1 MKSII
6 IYGSRYGSARRYA
19 QELSKQTGI
28 PDVSYQEAPL
38 LSELETVVYIGA
50 LYAGGVLG
58 LTKTL
63 RRQSFEKHQRLII
76 VTVGLAD
83 PDIPQNRENIR
94 NALQKQIHAQL
105 YGRAAI
111 FHLRGAIDYQAL
123 SLGHRTMM
131 ALLHRSLQ
139 KKPAEEWSEED
150 KALMET
156 YGKQADFVDFAS
168 PVSYTHL
175 NLEWSLTIRLAIN
188 PCSASSIISVK
199 AGLAKVTPDQPSSIN
214 TRVFLNPFSFAYFS
228 RIDC

>member
-1 MKSII
+1 MKSVIL
-6 IYGSRYGSARRYA
+6 YGSRYGSARRYA
-19 QELSKQTGI
+19 QELSKQTDI
-28 PDVSYQEAPL
+28 PAVSYQEAPP
-38 LSELETVVYIGA
+38 LSKLETIVYIGA

-63 RRQSFEKHQRLII
+63 RRQSFGEHQRLVI

-94 NALQKQIHAQL
+94 NSLQKQILAQL
-105 YGRAAI
+105 YGRAAV

-168 PVSYTHL
+168 LRP
-175 NLEWSLTIRLAIN
+175 IIN
-188 PCSASSIISVK
+188 EMQRD
-199 AGLAKVTPDQPSSIN
+199 TE
-214 TRVFLNPFSFAYFS
+214 
-228 RIDC
+228 

>member
-1 MKSII
+1 MKSVIL
-6 IYGSRYGSARRYA
+6 YGSRYGSARRYA
-19 QELSKQTGI
+19 QELSKQTDI
-28 PDVSYQEAPL
+28 PAVSYQEAPP
-38 LSELETVVYIGA
+38 LSKLETIVYIGA

-63 RRQSFEKHQRLII
+63 RRQSFGEHQRLVI

-83 PDIPQNRENIR
+83 PDILQNRENIR
-94 NALQKQIHAQL
+94 NALQKQIPAQL
-105 YGRAAI
+105 YGRAAV

-168 PVSYTHL
+168 LRPIVNEIQGDT
-175 NLEWSLTIRLAIN
+175 E
-188 PCSASSIISVK
+188 
-199 AGLAKVTPDQPSSIN
+199 
-214 TRVFLNPFSFAYFS
+214 
-228 RIDC
+228 

>member
-6 IYGSRYGSARRYA
+6 LYGSRYGSARRYA
-19 QELSKQTGI
+19 QELSKQTDI
-28 PDVSYQEAPL
+28 PAVSYQEAPP
-38 LSELETVVYIGA
+38 LSKLETIVYIGA

-63 RRQSFEKHQRLII
+63 RRQSFGEHQRLVI

-94 NALQKQIHAQL
+94 NSLQKQIPAQL
-105 YGRAAI
+105 YGRAAV

-168 PVSYTHL
+168 LRPIVNEIQGDT
-175 NLEWSLTIRLAIN
+175 E
-188 PCSASSIISVK
+188 
-199 AGLAKVTPDQPSSIN
+199 
-214 TRVFLNPFSFAYFS
+214 
-228 RIDC
+228 

>member
-1 MKSII
+1 MKSVIL
-6 IYGSRYGSARRYA
+6 YGSRYGSARRYA
-19 QELSKQTGI
+19 QELSKQTDI
-28 PDVSYQEAPL
+28 PAVSYQEAPP
-38 LSELETVVYIGA
+38 LSKLETIVYIGA

-63 RRQSFEKHQRLII
+63 RRQSFGEHQRLVI

-83 PDIPQNRENIR
+83 PDILQNRENIR

-123 SLGHRTMM
+123 SLGHRTML

-168 PVSYTHL
+168 LRP
-175 NLEWSLTIRLAIN
+175 IIN
-188 PCSASSIISVK
+188 EMQRK
-199 AGLAKVTPDQPSSIN
+199 
-214 TRVFLNPFSFAYFS
+214 S
-228 RIDC
+228 R

>member
-94 NALQKQIHAQL
+94 NSLPKQIPAQL
-105 YGRAAI
+105 YGRAAV
-111 FHLRGAIDYQAL
+111 FHLRGAI
-123 SLGHRTMM
+123 
-131 ALLHRSLQ
+131 
-139 KKPAEEWSEED
+139 ED
-150 KALMET
+150 RK
-156 YGKQADFVDFAS
+156 
-168 PVSYTHL
+168 
-175 NLEWSLTIRLAIN
+175 
-188 PCSASSIISVK
+188 SV
-199 AGLAKVTPDQPSSIN
+199 V
-214 TRVFLNPFSFAYFS
+214 
-228 RIDC
+228 

>member
-19 QELSKQTGI
+19 QELSKQTDI
-28 PDVSYQEAPL
+28 PAVSYQEAPP
-38 LSELETVVYIGA
+38 LSKLETIVYIGA

-131 ALLHRSLQ
+131 ALLHLSLQ

-150 KALMET
+150 RALMET
-156 YGKQADFVDFAS
+156 YGKQADFVDF
-168 PVSYTHL
+168 VSL
-175 NLEWSLTIRLAIN
+175 RLIIN
-188 PCSASSIISVK
+188 EMQRD
-199 AGLAKVTPDQPSSIN
+199 TE
-214 TRVFLNPFSFAYFS
+214 
-228 RIDC
+228 

>member
-1 MKSII
+1 MKSVIL
-6 IYGSRYGSARRYA
+6 YGSRYGSARRYA
-19 QELSKQTGI
+19 QELSKQTDI
-28 PDVSYQEAPL
+28 PAVSYQEAPP
-38 LSELETVVYIGA
+38 LSKLETIVYIGA

-63 RRQSFEKHQRLII
+63 RRQSFGEHQRLVI

-105 YGRAAI
+105 YGRAAV

-168 PVSYTHL
+168 LRPIVNEIQGDT
-175 NLEWSLTIRLAIN
+175 E
-188 PCSASSIISVK
+188 
-199 AGLAKVTPDQPSSIN
+199 
-214 TRVFLNPFSFAYFS
+214 
-228 RIDC
+228 

>member
-83 PDIPQNRENIR
+83 PDIPQN
-94 NALQKQIHAQL
+94 
-105 YGRAAI
+105 GRA
-111 FHLRGAIDYQAL
+111 G
-123 SLGHRTMM
+123 
-131 ALLHRSLQ
+131 
-139 KKPAEEWSEED
+139 
-150 KALMET
+150 
-156 YGKQADFVDFAS
+156 
-168 PVSYTHL
+168 
-175 NLEWSLTIRLAIN
+175 
-188 PCSASSIISVK
+188 
-199 AGLAKVTPDQPSSIN
+199 
-214 TRVFLNPFSFAYFS
+214 
-228 RIDC
+228 

>member
-1 MKSII
+1 MKSVIL
-6 IYGSRYGSARRYA
+6 YGSRYGSARRYA
-19 QELSKQTGI
+19 QELSKQTDI
-28 PDVSYQEAPL
+28 PAVSYQEAPP
-38 LSELETVVYIGA
+38 LSKLETIVYIGA

-63 RRQSFEKHQRLII
+63 RRQSFGEHQRLVI

-94 NALQKQIHAQL
+94 NSLQKQIPAQL
-105 YGRAAI
+105 YGRAAV

-168 PVSYTHL
+168 LRPIVNEIQGDT
-175 NLEWSLTIRLAIN
+175 E
-188 PCSASSIISVK
+188 
-199 AGLAKVTPDQPSSIN
+199 
-214 TRVFLNPFSFAYFS
+214 
-228 RIDC
+228 

>member
-28 PDVSYQEAPL
+28 PAVSYRDIPL
-38 LSELETVVYIGA
+38 LSGCQTIVYIGA

-63 RRQSFEKHQRLII
+63 RGQSFGEHQRLVI

-105 YGRAAI
+105 YDRAAI

-168 PVSYTHL
+168 LRP
-175 NLEWSLTIRLAIN
+175 IIN
-188 PCSASSIISVK
+188 EMQRK
-199 AGLAKVTPDQPSSIN
+199 
-214 TRVFLNPFSFAYFS
+214 S
-228 RIDC
+228 R

>member
-1 MKSII
+1 MKSVIL
-6 IYGSRYGSARRYA
+6 YGSRYGSARRYA
-19 QELSKQTGI
+19 QELSKQTDI
-28 PDVSYQEAPL
+28 PAVSYQEAPP
-38 LSELETVVYIGA
+38 LSKLETIVYIGA

-63 RRQSFEKHQRLII
+63 RGQSLGEHQRLVI

-83 PDIPQNRENIR
+83 PDIPQNRENTR
-94 NALQKQIHAQL
+94 NSLQKQIPAQL
-105 YGRAAI
+105 YGRAAV

-123 SLGHRTMM
+123 SLGHRTIM

-168 PVSYTHL
+168 LRP
-175 NLEWSLTIRLAIN
+175 IIN
-188 PCSASSIISVK
+188 EM
-199 AGLAKVTPDQPSSIN
+199 Q
-214 TRVFLNPFSFAYFS
+214 RES
-228 RIDC
+228 R

>member
-28 PDVSYQEAPL
+28 PAVSYRDIPL
-38 LSELETVVYIGA
+38 LSGCQTIVYIGA

-63 RRQSFEKHQRLII
+63 RGQSFGEHQRLVI

-105 YGRAAI
+105 YDRAAI

-150 KALMET
+150 RALMET
-156 YGKQADFVDFAS
+156 YGKQADFVDF
-168 PVSYTHL
+168 VSL
-175 NLEWSLTIRLAIN
+175 RLIIN
-188 PCSASSIISVK
+188 EMQRD
-199 AGLAKVTPDQPSSIN
+199 TE
-214 TRVFLNPFSFAYFS
+214 
-228 RIDC
+228 

>member
-6 IYGSRYGSARRYA
+6 LYGSRYGSARRYA
-19 QELSKQTGI
+19 QELSKQTDI
-28 PDVSYQEAPL
+28 PDVSYQEAPP
-38 LSELETVVYIGA
+38 LSKLETIVYIGA

-63 RRQSFEKHQRLII
+63 RRQSFGEHQRLVI

-83 PDIPQNRENIR
+83 PDILQNRENIR
-94 NALQKQIHAQL
+94 NSLQKQIPAQL
-105 YGRAAI
+105 YGRAAV

-168 PVSYTHL
+168 LRP
-175 NLEWSLTIRLAIN
+175 IIN
-188 PCSASSIISVK
+188 EIQ
-199 AGLAKVTPDQPSSIN
+199 GDTE
-214 TRVFLNPFSFAYFS
+214 
-228 RIDC
+228 

>member
-6 IYGSRYGSARRYA
+6 LYGSRYGSARRYA
-19 QELSKQTGI
+19 QELSKQTDI
-28 PDVSYQEAPL
+28 PAVSYQEAPP
-38 LSELETVVYIGA
+38 LSKLETIVYIGA

-63 RRQSFEKHQRLII
+63 RRQSFGEHQRLII

-94 NALQKQIHAQL
+94 NALQKQIPAQL
-105 YGRAAI
+105 YGRAAV

-168 PVSYTHL
+168 LRP
-175 NLEWSLTIRLAIN
+175 IIN
-188 PCSASSIISVK
+188 EIQ
-199 AGLAKVTPDQPSSIN
+199 GDTE
-214 TRVFLNPFSFAYFS
+214 
-228 RIDC
+228 

>member
-1 MKSII
+1 MKSVIL
-6 IYGSRYGSARRYA
+6 YGSRYGSARRYA
-19 QELSKQTGI
+19 QELSKQTDI
-28 PDVSYQEAPL
+28 PDVSYQEAPP
-38 LSELETVVYIGA
+38 LSKLETIVYIGA

-58 LTKTL
+58 LARTL
-63 RRQSFEKHQRLII
+63 RSLSLRDGQRLVI

-94 NALQKQIHAQL
+94 NSLQKQIPAQL
-105 YGRAAI
+105 YGRAAV

-123 SLGHRTMM
+123 SLGHRTML

-168 PVSYTHL
+168 LRP
-175 NLEWSLTIRLAIN
+175 IIN
-188 PCSASSIISVK
+188 EIQ
-199 AGLAKVTPDQPSSIN
+199 GDTE
-214 TRVFLNPFSFAYFS
+214 
-228 RIDC
+228 

>member
-1 MKSII
+1 MKSVIL
-6 IYGSRYGSARRYA
+6 YGSRYGSARRYA

-139 KKPAEEWSEED
+139 KKSAEEWNEED
-150 KALMET
+150 RALMET
-156 YGKQADFVDFAS
+156 YGKRADFSDFAS
-168 PVSYTHL
+168 LRPIVNEIQGDT
-175 NLEWSLTIRLAIN
+175 E
-188 PCSASSIISVK
+188 
-199 AGLAKVTPDQPSSIN
+199 
-214 TRVFLNPFSFAYFS
+214 
-228 RIDC
+228 

>member
-1 MKSII
+1 MKSVIL
-6 IYGSRYGSARRYA
+6 YGSRYGSARRYA
-19 QELSKQTGI
+19 QELSKQTDI
-28 PDVSYQEAPL
+28 PAVSYQEAPP
-38 LSELETVVYIGA
+38 LSKLETIVYIGA

-63 RRQSFEKHQRLII
+63 RRQSFGEHQRLVI

-83 PDIPQNRENIR
+83 PDILQNRENIR
-94 NALQKQIHAQL
+94 NALQKQIPAQL
-105 YGRAAI
+105 YGRAAV

-156 YGKQADFVDFAS
+156 YGKRADFADFAS
-168 PVSYTHL
+168 LRP
-175 NLEWSLTIRLAIN
+175 IIN
-188 PCSASSIISVK
+188 EM
-199 AGLAKVTPDQPSSIN
+199 Q
-214 TRVFLNPFSFAYFS
+214 RES
-228 RIDC
+228 R

>member
-1 MKSII
+1 MKSVIL
-6 IYGSRYGSARRYA
+6 YGSRYGSARRYA
-19 QELSKQTGI
+19 QELSKQTDI
-28 PDVSYQEAPL
+28 PAVSYQEAPP
-38 LSELETVVYIGA
+38 LSKLETIVYIGA

-63 RRQSFEKHQRLII
+63 RRQSFGEHQRLVI

-83 PDIPQNRENIR
+83 PDILQNRENIR
-94 NALQKQIHAQL
+94 NALQKQIPAQL
-105 YGRAAI
+105 YGRAAV

-168 PVSYTHL
+168 LRP
-175 NLEWSLTIRLAIN
+175 IIN
-188 PCSASSIISVK
+188 EMQRD
-199 AGLAKVTPDQPSSIN
+199 TE
-214 TRVFLNPFSFAYFS
+214 
-228 RIDC
+228 

>member
-1 MKSII
+1 MKSVIL
-6 IYGSRYGSARRYA
+6 YGSRYGSARRYA
-19 QELSKQTGI
+19 LELSKQTEI
-28 PDVSYQEAPL
+28 PAVSYQEPPPL
-38 LSELETVVYIGA
+38 SKLETIVYIGA

-63 RRQSFEKHQRLII
+63 RRQSFGEHQRLVI

-83 PDIPQNRENIR
+83 PDILQNRENIR
-94 NALQKQIHAQL
+94 NALQKQIPAQL
-105 YGRAAI
+105 YGRAAV

-123 SLGHRTMM
+123 SLGHRTML

-168 PVSYTHL
+168 LRP
-175 NLEWSLTIRLAIN
+175 IIN
-188 PCSASSIISVK
+188 EIQ
-199 AGLAKVTPDQPSSIN
+199 GDTE
-214 TRVFLNPFSFAYFS
+214 
-228 RIDC
+228 

>member
-1 MKSII
+1 MKSVIL
-6 IYGSRYGSARRYA
+6 YGSRYGSARRYA
-19 QELSKQTGI
+19 QELSKQTDI
-28 PDVSYQEAPL
+28 PAVSYQEAPP
-38 LSELETVVYIGA
+38 LSKLETIVYIGA

-63 RRQSFEKHQRLII
+63 RRQSFGEHQRLVI

-94 NALQKQIHAQL
+94 NSLQKQIPAQL
-105 YGRAAI
+105 YGRAAV

-123 SLGHRTMM
+123 SLGHRTML

-168 PVSYTHL
+168 LRP
-175 NLEWSLTIRLAIN
+175 IIN
-188 PCSASSIISVK
+188 EIQ
-199 AGLAKVTPDQPSSIN
+199 GDTE
-214 TRVFLNPFSFAYFS
+214 
-228 RIDC
+228 

>member
-1 MKSII
+1 MKSVIL
-6 IYGSRYGSARRYA
+6 YGSRYGSARRYA
-19 QELSKQTGI
+19 QELSKQTDI
-28 PDVSYQEAPL
+28 PAVSYQEAPP
-38 LSELETVVYIGA
+38 LSKLETIVYIGA

-63 RRQSFEKHQRLII
+63 RRQSFGEHQRLVI

-94 NALQKQIHAQL
+94 NSLQKQIPAQL
-105 YGRAAI
+105 YGRAAV

-150 KALMET
+150 RALMET
-156 YGKQADFVDFAS
+156 YGKQADFVDF
-168 PVSYTHL
+168 VSL
-175 NLEWSLTIRLAIN
+175 RLIIN
-188 PCSASSIISVK
+188 EMQRD
-199 AGLAKVTPDQPSSIN
+199 TE
-214 TRVFLNPFSFAYFS
+214 
-228 RIDC
+228 

>member
-1 MKSII
+1 MKSVIL
-6 IYGSRYGSARRYA
+6 YGSRYGSARRYA
-19 QELSKQTGI
+19 QELSKQTDI
-28 PDVSYQEAPL
+28 PAVSYQEAPP
-38 LSELETVVYIGA
+38 LSKLETIVYIGA

-63 RRQSFEKHQRLII
+63 RRQSFGEHQRLVI

-83 PDIPQNRENIR
+83 PDILQNRENIR
-94 NALQKQIHAQL
+94 NALQKQIPAQL
-105 YGRAAI
+105 YGRAAV

-139 KKPAEEWSEED
+139 KKSAEEWNEED

-168 PVSYTHL
+168 LRP
-175 NLEWSLTIRLAIN
+175 IIN
-188 PCSASSIISVK
+188 EMQRK
-199 AGLAKVTPDQPSSIN
+199 
-214 TRVFLNPFSFAYFS
+214 S
-228 RIDC
+228 R